1 MENGYVYILYLEN
14 ECYYIGWS
22 AKDNIQC
29 RICSHFLGNGSKF
42 TQINKPI
49 SIIDVKP
56 GDLMLENL
64 ITLSYMCKHGYEKV
78 RGGHYTNIDMKEPAC
93 IKKAKYYADIHKT

>member
-1 MENGYVYILYLEN
+1 
-14 ECYYIGWS
+14 
-22 AKDNIQC
+22 
-29 RICSHFLGNGSKF
+29 
-42 TQINKPI
+42 
-49 SIIDVKP
+49 
-56 GDLMLENL
+56 MLENL